1 MRASLTAVVLL
12 CVPMLVSALAM
23 PVRPMHWSAM
33 QDEAVDVLR
42 QCSMMAGVKFVYDI
56 LRFAQ

>member
-1 MRASLTAVVLL
+1 
-12 CVPMLVSALAM
+12 MLVSAMAM

-33 QDEAVDVLR
+33 HDEAMDVLR
-42 QCSMMAGVKFVYDI
+42 QCSMMAGAKFVYDI